1 MTERDVHALRTAA
14 LARLAEATRAANGA
28 PDVES
33 TLGHLTAARSKT
45 TTTRN
50 SGVRSWLCRR
60 RRWRICGTS
69 PSTLDWK
76 QSSLADHTPPRPPE
90 PSALLVT
97 QEWMP
102 PIKAWPGEGGAKTSR
117 CALPPARYALLPV
130 HRHRLRER
138 CSTGRGVRRG
148 LWGRESPGSS
158 GTGSPTLAYLGIV
171 AK

>member
-76 QSSLADHTPPRPPE
+76 QSSLADHTPPRPPASSVRVV
-90 PSALLVT
+90 P
-97 QEWMP
+97 QEWRA
-102 PIKAWPGEGGAKTSR
+102 PIDVAAQEHNGICAQTSPFSR
-117 CALPPARYALLPV
+117 SHSLRIALPSCS
-130 HRHRLRER
+130 HSLRMCLTFPYR
-138 CSTGRGVRRG
+138 DCSEYVCG
-148 LWGRESPGSS
+148 LADDIP
-158 GTGSPTLAYLGIV
+158 
-171 AK
+171 